1 MTVDECSRLNISL
14 LLLEM
19 IIDISD
25 GKEWEINEL
34 AWAAHSYVQSVTLE
48 AVLPDAEAQE
58 LYARLQAA
66 HVIGDAR
73 KKADDES
80 DAGQP

>member
-1 MTVDECSRLNISL
+1 MTKDECSRLNISL

-25 GKEWEINEL
+25 GKECEITDL

-48 AVLPDAEAQE
+48 AVLPDTEAQE
-58 LYARLQAA
+58 LYAKLQASHA
-66 HVIGDAR
+66 IVEAR
-73 KKADDES
+73 NKAD
-80 DAGQP
+80 